1 MQSYLAALALTLAM
15 TANVRYI
22 HPLDYGVRYDG
33 QVVRKYVYDE
43 NTKQFILDPSF
54 TCGRGK

>member
-1 MQSYLAALALTLAM
+1 MQSYLAALAITLAM
-15 TANVRYI
+15 TANVRYV
-22 HPLDYGVRYDG
+22 HPINYGVTAEG

-43 NTKQFILDPSF
+43 TTKQFILDPIN